1 MKRFLTFALA
11 GALVLG
17 LSGAALAVD
26 VQVSGTWEFAFGWI
40 KNEGF
45 HDNDNGYDGNA
56 DNFLARQRFRTQAD
70 FIVSERLRGVIM
82 LEIGDSLEW
91 GRDEDGSKVGN
102 NGGGS
107 IDTDGVNVATKLAY
121 VDWLIPSTEVAVRM
135 GLQYIVLPDAVGR
148 GNPVLNSDVAALAV
162 TVPFTEQVG
171 LTAVWARPFDVNSND
186 GDGNHSLADEMDIF
200 ALILPVNGE
209 GWSFTPWAAYSRVG
223 ASSGLL
229 EYAAGNSGAN
239 GAFGLDTENISFS
252 GDDSADI
259 WWGGLALEVTAF
271 DPLTF
276 GLNAM
281 YGHMGKLEATLDDGS
296 GVLSDFDFRTAGW
309 LLAAS
314 VDYKLDWGSVGLF
327 GWYST
332 GDDEDDA
339 RDGEYGRLP
348 AIGFDNGF
356 AATGFGGPGSFG
368 NGSDTV
374 VSATFLG
381 TWGIGVQLADWSFVE
396 DLSHTLRLSYY
407 RGTNDHDVVERGTR
421 DGYALAFSGEAVYL
435 TDKDSAFEV
444 NFDHVYNLYENL
456 AMALELSYIRLD
468 LDEDVWDDAAGKDY
482 ADTSNAW
489 KAQLLFQYN
498 F

>member
-1 MKRFLTFALA
+1 
-11 GALVLG
+11 
-17 LSGAALAVD
+17 VD
-26 VQVSGTWEFAFGWI
+26 VNVSGSWDFAFGWV

-45 HDNDNGYDGNA
+45 HDNANGYDGHA
-56 DNFLARQRFRTQAD
+56 DNFIARQRLRTQAE
-70 FIVSERLRGVIM
+70 FIVSERLKGVLM
-82 LEIGDSLEW
+82 MEIGDSINW

-162 TVPFTEQVG
+162 SIPFSEQIA
-171 LTAVWARPFDVNSND
+171 LTAIWARPFDASDRDDRGRN
-186 GDGNHSLADEMDIF
+186 LADEMDIF
-200 ALILPVNGE
+200 ALILPVSGE
-209 GWSFTPWAAYSRVG
+209 GWSFTPWGAYARVG
-223 ASSGLL
+223 ASSGFL
-229 EYAAGNSGAN
+229 EYALDGSGAN
-239 GAFGLDTENISFS
+239 GAVFPILEDLSLD
-252 GDDSADI
+252 GGGDSADI
-259 WWGGLALEVTAF
+259 WWGGLALEVSAF

-276 GLNAM
+276 GLNFM
-281 YGHMGKLEATLDDGS
+281 YGHMGKLEVS
-296 GVLSDFDFRTAGW
+296 GEYTEPLTQISYPFDEDFRTSGW
-309 LLAAS
+309 LLAAT

-332 GDDEDDA
+332 GDDEDDV

-356 AATGFGGPGSFG
+356 APTGFGGPGSFG
-368 NGSDTV
+368 NGSDTAV
-374 VSATFLG
+374 TATFLG
-381 TWGIGVQLADWSFVE
+381 TWGIGIQLADWSFVE
-396 DLSHTLRLSYY
+396 DLSHTLRFSYY
-407 RGTNDHDVVERGTR
+407 RGTNDHEVLERNGF
-421 DGYALAFSGEAVYL
+421 AIAFSGENVYL
-435 TDKDSAFEV
+435 TDKDSAFEI
-444 NFDHVYNLYENL
+444 NFDHTYNLYENL
-456 AMALELSYIRLD
+456 AMVLELSYIHLS
-468 LDEDVWDDAAGKDY
+468 LDEDVWDTVAGRDY